1 MDKHLVGLEWAQEE
15 FHQAFDVCME
25 TVEDNLVVMN
35 DINVSIIWIALLK
48 KDIEKAQEDIQML
61 ESSVDNSH
69 FC

>member
-1 MDKHLVGLEWAQEE
+1 
-15 FHQAFDVCME
+15 ME

-35 DINVSIIWIALLK
+35 DINVSIIWIALLE

-61 ESSVDNSH
+61 ESSVDSSH